1 MNISAL
7 QTMLLWCAVINYII
21 LIIWFAA
28 YVLGHDAL
36 YRLHSRWFRL
46 SIEQFDVLNY
56 AGISIY
62 KIGIMLLNLV
72 PLIALWIM
80 SRT

>member
-1 MNISAL
+1 MNISTL
-7 QTMLLWCAVINYII
+7 QTMLLWCTVINYII
-21 LIIWFAA
+21 LLVWFAA

-36 YRLHSRWFRL
+36 YRLHCRWFRL
-46 SIEQFDVLNY
+46 SPEQFDVMHY

-72 PLIALWIM
+72 PLIALWVIG
-80 SRT
+80 R

>member
-7 QTMLLWCAVINYII
+7 QTMLLWSTVINYFL

-36 YRLHSRWFRL
+36 YRLHSRWF
-46 SIEQFDVLNY
+46 SFSMAHFDLLNY
-56 AGISIY
+56 AGMSGY

-72 PLIALWIM
+72 PFIALWIM
-80 SRT
+80 NR